1 MPSSPP
7 LSNMAS
13 VRLAYQSWVLPC
25 GREAVN
31 RLEGLLDRKFAL
43 AREFASAPDPGASGI
58 ASFLQTVLPTRG
70 HREAIATPENVGRL
84 SEVARTAATGRLS
97 PRELP
102 ALAAR
107 IEGVPASVAFD
118 LTAELVHAAA
128 PDRFGLWS
136 RWVWNPERKSG
147 ALTEFVQ
154 PGPETVEAL
163 QASLGE
169 IRLELAALGF
179 PSPTFAPVDILLAL
193 THAQRLQRASD
204 ESFRGGGMESLLP
217 GPYGLASMIL
227 GVRRWLTH
235 ADR

>member
-1 MPSSPP
+1 MR
-7 LSNMAS
+7 S
-13 VRLAYQSWVLPC
+13 VRLAYESWVLPC

-31 RLEGLLDRKFAL
+31 RLETLLERKFLL
-43 AREFASAPDPGASGI
+43 ARRVLDSPTVSPSAVDEFLG
-58 ASFLQTVLPTRG
+58 TVLPARS
-70 HREAIATPENVGRL
+70 HRAALATESNVVAL
-84 SEVARTAATGRLS
+84 TEMARTAAVGRLH

-102 ALAAR
+102 DLAAR
-107 IEGVPASVAFD
+107 LDGVPTAAALD
-118 LTAELVHAAA
+118 LAAELVHAAA
-128 PDRFGLWS
+128 PDRFGLWA
-136 RWVWNPERKSG
+136 RWVWNVDRKSG
-147 ALTEFVQ
+147 VLSEFVR
-154 PGPETVEAL
+154 PGPETLEGL

-179 PSPTFAPVDILLAL
+179 PSPTFASVDILLAL

-217 GPYGLASMIL
+217 GPYGLAAMIL